1 MTGSTARSGD
11 RRRDTRQGWGL
22 VSERRRP
29 GGAAARV
36 PGSPGRAGRGQRA
49 CGSRRVPASARDE
62 GTAGVLVLAMV
73 LVLVAV
79 GSVVTGLASVAVARQ
94 RAASAA
100 DLSALAAAAASLDGP
115 AAACRRATEL
125 AAQVAA
131 RLVSCTLDGDVA
143 DVVAEV
149 RPAGAVGRFGAASAR
164 ARAGPVGVPP

>member
-1 MTGSTARSGD
+1 MSSLTVRRWLRWRHRRGPAARRTRPAVRASSVNGSPRTCGD
-11 RRRDTRQGWGL
+11 R
-22 VSERRRP
+22 
-29 GGAAARV
+29 
-36 PGSPGRAGRGQRA
+36 
-49 CGSRRVPASARDE
+49 
-62 GTAGVLVLAMV
+62 GTAGVLVLALV

-100 DLSALAAAAASLDGP
+100 DLSALAAAAAALDGP

-125 AAQVAA
+125 AAEVAA